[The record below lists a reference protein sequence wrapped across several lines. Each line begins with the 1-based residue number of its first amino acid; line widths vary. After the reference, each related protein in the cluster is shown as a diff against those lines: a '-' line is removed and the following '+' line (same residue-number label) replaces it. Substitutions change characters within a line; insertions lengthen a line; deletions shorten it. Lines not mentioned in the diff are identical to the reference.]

1 MLDNCSI
8 HDCKL
13 IEAVQR
19 RAAVLSTGAIRR
31 TETAKLMQEIGWDSL
46 KIRRARA
53 KMACFYE
60 IVKGISPLYL
70 NTKISVRPPQVR
82 SSRALSRNSAQIV
95 EPKCRITCYQKSFFP
110 HCIKMWNLLNN
121 EAVNSTS
128 INAFKSI
135 LLSLPHYAHIKRSS
149 EAVLYNSVLNGH
161 HGRSLGLTHGGANS

>member
-1 MLDNCSI
+1 MTRVQIETLYCSSIRPILEYGSVLFDNCSI

-53 KMACFYE
+53 KMIRFYQ

-70 NTKISVRPPQVR
+70 NTKITARPPQT
-82 SSRALSRNSAQIV
+82 SA
-95 EPKCRITCYQKSFFP
+95 
-110 HCIKMWNLLNN
+110 
-121 EAVNSTS
+121 
-128 INAFKSI
+128 
-135 LLSLPHYAHIKRSS
+135 
-149 EAVLYNSVLNGH
+149 
-161 HGRSLGLTHGGANS
+161 